1 MSIETTQEKA
11 TYLVQADG
19 TLAPNKAGEELQA
32 CYQRVR
38 AEQEALDS
46 SWAGAVLARL
56 FLKHVWLDAMT
67 LSFLVRAEYD
77 DCGGYDRCIQ
87 SQAHA
92 VRAVA
97 RQPLPEDLFP
107 DGTFDQD
114 SAQRVLEAEIDG
126 DKADL
131 YASLSAPPHGFDD
144 LDVTLERQPIARC
157 CRKALS
163 TGMRHSTPGSWHGQ
177 WPHSA

>member
-32 CYQRVR
+32 CYQRVQ

-67 LSFLVRAEYD
+67 LSFIVRAEYD
-77 DCGGYDRCIQ
+77 DCGGYGRCIQ
-87 SQAHA
+87 SQVHA

-97 RQPLPEDLFP
+97 QHSLPEHLFP
-107 DGTFDQD
+107 GGTFHQD

-126 DKADL
+126 DETDL
-131 YASLSAPPHGFDD
+131 YASLSATPHGFDD
-144 LDVTLERQPIARC
+144 LDVTLERRLIAALLLKSPIDGSAAFKAWELARSV
-157 CRKALS
+157 A
-163 TGMRHSTPGSWHGQ
+163 
-177 WPHSA
+177 A